1 MVLMG
6 LMSPLRRIAGATARQ
21 RCMLLVAALVVAVA
35 GILLG
40 NWIFTRMETHSR
52 ERGKLAEIDEYQGLA
67 ERSGI
72 TGELTLEVQPAS
84 QTVSPGAPIKLT
96 VTLTNRSKRA
106 LMLNSW
112 IEPYPA
118 MLGSNQL
125 PLKVDIR
132 LRRQPVSYHGDSVI
146 RSPHKKS
153 DFVALRPGESR
164 SVMIDLMKPASGRG
178 RWDMTAPGTYEVA
191 LWYETYLSGKY
202 AGVRAWT
209 GMSNPYV
216 VQVTVAPS
224 NGPGL

>member
-1 MVLMG
+1 MNHRVLQ
-6 LMSPLRRIAGATARQ
+6 RRY
-21 RCMLLVAALVVAVA
+21 LLVAAAVIVVAAVA
-35 GILLG
+35 GLLTG
-40 NWIFTRMETHSR
+40 NWISARMDARAR
-52 ERGKLAEIDEYQGLA
+52 EREKLAEIDEYQGLA

-72 TGELTLEVQPAS
+72 TGELTLDVRPAS
-84 QTVSPGAPIKLT
+84 QTVNAGAPIRLT
-96 VTLTNRSKRA
+96 VTLTNRSMRS
-106 LMLNSW
+106 LTLNSW

-146 RSPHKKS
+146 RSPHKKK

-164 SVMIDLMKPASGRG
+164 SVVIDLMKPASGRG
-178 RWDMTAPGTYEVA
+178 RWDMAAPGTYEVA

-209 GMSNPYV
+209 GMTNPFV
-216 VQVTVAPS
+216 VQVTVVAPR
-224 NGPGL
+224 GKP